1 MPAKPEWQDAKSSMK
16 FSFRYVEEKVVDG
29 VGFGR
34 LEVLWQNGTT
44 GAYLDV
50 NRRTYDDFVT
60 AKSRGKF
67 LNSQIKPSFKYVRGS
82 NDKTS
87 EEQSKEAPASD
98 EAPAPEAGE

>member
-1 MPAKPEWQDAKSSMK
+1 MKPEWQDAKSSMK

-34 LEVLWQNGTT
+34 LEVLWQNGTS

-60 AKSRGKF
+60 AESRGKF
-67 LNSQIKPSFKYVRGS
+67 LNRVIKPGFKYERTGAVA
-82 NDKTS
+82 DAK
-87 EEQSKEAPASD
+87 
-98 EAPAPEAGE
+98 APEEAKTPEEPSDAT